1 MSEELIEKISAV
13 TRGFYNIGII
23 FVVVSFLV
31 MGFYNHYKL
40 KTIQS
45 NREKKKFFFGKDA
58 SNNPFIKQS
67 KAAGIKECV
76 LGYLGRI
83 FWFVPL
89 AFLFVWVAPEIKLIW
104 EGTGKYLENYP
115 SEILAA
121 LSTVLIII
129 SLIEFRKQ
137 TWLIYDVTYI
147 LKKQKIIKNIR
158 IILLVV
164 IMAYLA
170 QIICPVLYNIYGYR
184 AYICARLFSM
194 YNFVIFLIL
203 FISNVWRILNVLFD
217 NNIDCMIFDNL
228 HELFGIENFRAR
240 EVHLD
245 AIELDNIME
254 YLLEKYCEAA
264 EAVKFDSMITL
275 RYDTNLKPG
284 SERYISLRKSSAFI
298 IPLFIVIVT
307 AMMILCIFENQV
319 DIPWCEIIVG
329 VVVEYLVFMFLGM
342 YNDGFGC
349 LFVSLCYGWVSYEFV
364 YEPVDKKGKKKNK
377 KSKKTDESI
386 TKIGGHVAL
395 FGNKKRCQYVYA
407 FKNIL
412 ALYWIALQQEEV
424 AMKEKIMSDMLKRMT
439 EDKETPGLHSLL
451 IAMDYLGNYYELQV
465 PNEKI
470 EVTRG
475 EKMTNIAQAFSLD
488 VTKSILGDELDN
500 EKYENYVKAKNT
512 KK

>member
-1 MSEELIEKISAV
+1 MNEELIEKISAV
-13 TRGFYNIGII
+13 TRGFYITGIVL
-23 FVVVSFLV
+23 FVVSFFV
-31 MGFYNHYKL
+31 MGFYHHYKL

-45 NREKKKFFFGKDA
+45 NREKKKFFFGREA

-67 KAAGIKECV
+67 KTSGIKECV

-83 FWFVPL
+83 FWFPLL
-89 AFLFVWVAPEIKLIW
+89 AFFFVWLAPEIKLVW

-121 LSTVLIII
+121 LSTVLIIV

-158 IILLVV
+158 IILLVAV
-164 IMAYLA
+164 MAYLA
-170 QIICPVLYNIYGYR
+170 QLICPVLYNIYGYR

-194 YNFVIFLIL
+194 YNFAIFLIL
-203 FISNVWRILNVLFD
+203 FIQNVWRILNVLFD

-245 AIELDNIME
+245 SIELDNIME
-254 YLLEKYCEAA
+254 YLLEKYGEAA

-275 RYDTNLKPG
+275 RYDTNLKPS
-284 SERYISLRKSSAFI
+284 SERYISLRKKAAFI
-298 IPLFIVIVT
+298 IPFFIVIVT

-319 DIPWCEIIVG
+319 DIPLCTIIVG
-329 VVVEYLVFMFLGM
+329 IVVEYLVFMSLGM

-364 YEPVDKKGKKKNK
+364 YKPVDKKGEKKNK
-377 KSKKTDESI
+377 KSKKKEESI
-386 TKIGGHVAL
+386 AKIGGHVAL

>member
-13 TRGFYNIGII
+13 TRGFYNIGIV
-23 FVVVSFLV
+23 FFVVSFLV

-45 NREKKKFFFGKDA
+45 NREKKKFFFGREA

-67 KAAGIKECV
+67 KTSGIKECV
-76 LGYLGRI
+76 FGYLGRI
-83 FWFVPL
+83 FWFPIL
-89 AFLFVWVAPEIKLIW
+89 AFPIVWAAPEINLIW
-104 EGTGKYLENYP
+104 KGTGKYLENYP

-121 LSTVLIII
+121 LSTVLIIV

-158 IILLVV
+158 IILLVAV
-164 IMAYLA
+164 MAYLA

-245 AIELDNIME
+245 GIELDNIME
-254 YLLEKYCEAA
+254 YLLEKYGEAA

-284 SERYISLRKSSAFI
+284 SERYIALRKRAAFI
-298 IPLFIVIVT
+298 IPVFIVIVI
-307 AMMILCIFENQV
+307 ALMLLCIFENQADV
-319 DIPWCEIIVG
+319 PLGNILAG
-329 VVVEYLVFMFLGM
+329 VAMVYGLFAFLGM
-342 YNDGFGC
+342 RNDGFGC
-349 LFVSLCYGWVSYEFV
+349 LFVSVCYGWVSYEFV
-364 YEPVDKKGKKKNK
+364 YEPVDNKGKKKNK

-407 FKNIL
+407 FKNVL

-424 AMKEKIMSDMLKRMT
+424 AMKEKIMSDMLKKMT
-439 EDKETPGLHSLL
+439 DDKETPGLHSLL
-451 IAMDYLGNYYELQV
+451 IAMDYLGDYYKLRA

-470 EVTRG
+470 VVKQG
-475 EKMTNIAQAFSLD
+475 SKMANIAQAFSLD